1 MTPGRVVLLVED
13 EPLVRMLT
21 VDMLDILGWTAL
33 EAGAAGEALRLVER
47 EQAQFACALVDL
59 GLPDRRGEDLVRDLR
74 RLRPGLHVIVTTGR
88 GEDDMDAD
96 LKQEPRVT
104 FLGKPYQLAD
114 LEEALPVVPN
124 G

>member
-1 MTPGRVVLLVED
+1 MTRVVLLVED
-13 EPLVRMLT
+13 EPMVRMLT
-21 VDMLDILGWTAL
+21 VDMLDVLGWSAL

-47 EQAQFACALVDL
+47 EKAQFAAALVDL

-74 RLRPGLHVIVTTGR
+74 RLRPGIPVIVTTGR

-96 LKQEPRVT
+96 MRTEGIT

-114 LEEALPVVPN
+114 LEDALAAVPA

>member
-1 MTPGRVVLLVED
+1 MTSIDRVVLLVED

-21 VDMLDILGWTAL
+21 VDMLDVLGWTAL
-33 EAGAAGEALRLVER
+33 EAAAAGEALRLVER
-47 EQAQFACALVDL
+47 EKAQFAVALVDL

-96 LKQEPRVT
+96 LLEVGVT

-114 LEEALPVVPN
+114 LEDALPVVPN
-124 G
+124 A

>member
-1 MTPGRVVLLVED
+1 MTPERVVLIVED
-13 EPLVRMLT
+13 EPMVRMLT
-21 VDMLDILGWTAL
+21 VDMLDVLGWTAL

-47 EQAQFACALVDL
+47 EQAQFAVALVDL

-96 LKQEPRVT
+96 LRAEPRVT

-124 G
+124 A